1 MFFKPNFKYN
11 PRIFIDK
18 GWKIMVTQKLPV
30 KLITGRSLEQG
41 VNNQRGKG
49 SKEYFET
56 VTTIFMDQRDMEK
69 LGITEGTHVTVTS
82 SVGSVVL
89 KATKYPRGSMAGIA
103 YLPYGPWANVINCD
117 DTTTTGMPTC
127 KGYNVEIEA
136 TPDKPILN
144 LMQLFELEFG
154 KKGVECHQ

>member
-1 MFFKPNFKYN
+1 
-11 PRIFIDK
+11 
-18 GWKIMVTQKLPV
+18 
-30 KLITGRSLEQG
+30 
-41 VNNQRGKG
+41 
-49 SKEYFET
+49 
-56 VTTIFMDQRDMEK
+56 
-69 LGITEGTHVTVTS
+69 
-82 SVGSVVL
+82 
-89 KATKYPRGSMAGIA
+89 MAGIA